1 MKTRLIAAS
10 TIGLCLG
17 ASGITISGSASA
29 DEIRSNSP
37 TGTMY
42 MGGGPGPGEAVADR
56 IVVTR
61 RVQFAEYGREGLIK
75 PLSAAHLALN
85 DGELVSD
92 SAAEAPLR
100 PVKVREDAQGRL
112 PRDRFGRE

>member
-10 TIGLCLG
+10 LIGLCL
-17 ASGITISGSASA
+17 AAAGITFSGGAGA
-29 DEIRSNSP
+29 DEIRSNSL

-56 IVVTR
+56 IVTTR
-61 RVQFAEYGREGLIK
+61 RVQFAEFGREGLIK
-75 PLSAAHLALN
+75 PLSADQLALN

-100 PVKVREDAQGRL
+100 PAKVREDAEARL